1 MIQNNSFF
9 INFVISNVI
18 EFEWEKLIILNELKD
33 SKKIKT

>member
-18 EFEWEKLIILNELKD
+18 EFEWEKLIILNEQ
-33 SKKIKT
+33 KTQKR